1 MVISDLLNVRR
12 YIGNYKTMNNKIIL
26 NPYFNKRF
34 VFNENQLVEN
44 KIPTFH
50 GYKFDDFYINF
61 NCEIFTFIVLGISTV
76 AMIKKYT

>member
-12 YIGNYKTMNNKIIL
+12 YIGNYKTINNKLIS
-26 NPYFNKRF
+26 NTNFSKRF
-34 VFNENQLVEN
+34 VFNETQLIEN

-50 GYKFDDFYINF
+50 GYKFNDFYINF
-61 NCEIFTFIVLGISTV
+61 NCEIFAFIVLGISTV